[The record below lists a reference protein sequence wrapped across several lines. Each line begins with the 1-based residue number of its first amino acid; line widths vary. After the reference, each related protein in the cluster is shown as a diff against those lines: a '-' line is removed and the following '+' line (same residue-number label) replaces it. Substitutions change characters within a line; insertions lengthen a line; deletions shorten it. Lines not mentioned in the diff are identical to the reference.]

1 MDVDHLYTSL
11 LNFISDKRQMRMQH
25 IYQPVMLMSLLQNV
39 GKSSVQQIAKE
50 FLNRDESQIDY
61 YSHITKVMPTKV
73 LSKHGIINREKQA
86 ISLIGYEDL
95 SQEEIESLIDACQT
109 RLDDYLDEQGQRPFE
124 HRKKSSGYISGTL
137 RYEILKKAKFRCE
150 LCGISADIKALC

>member
-1 MDVDHLYTSL
+1 
-11 LNFISDKRQMRMQH
+11 MQH
-25 IYQPVMLMSLLQNV
+25 IYQPVMLMSILQNG

-50 FLNRDESQIDY
+50 FLIRDESQIDY

-73 LSKHGIINREKQA
+73 LSNHGIVKREKQD
-86 ISLIGYEDL
+86 ISLVGYENL

-109 RLDDYLDEQGQRPFE
+109 RLDDYLEEQGQKPFE
-124 HRKKSSGYISGTL
+124 YRRKSAGYISGTL

-150 LCGISADIKALC
+150 LCGISAD